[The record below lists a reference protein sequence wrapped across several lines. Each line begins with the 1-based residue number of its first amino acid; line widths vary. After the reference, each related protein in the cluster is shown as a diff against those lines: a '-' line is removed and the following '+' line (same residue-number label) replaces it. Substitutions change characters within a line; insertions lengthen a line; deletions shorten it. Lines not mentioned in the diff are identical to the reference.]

1 MPLIQPGQ
9 GSIPSKGELGLE
21 GMGDA
26 LQSFVESY
34 QKEKKDQ
41 EAKKQS
47 NDDIIKAGLS
57 SKTMRPAKDG
67 EKSDFSDSSGRGWVY
82 DDSNLKAETDLKN
95 TELQGTAY
103 QRMLDSG
110 AIAAQHQNIQ
120 WGTPEYDKFMNEWI
134 SRAYG
139 GVKNAKGNWEFS
151 DSAQETAKQRFGDNV
166 SPFFNDN
173 QVSGKAGT
181 GAPKDYVVPNPSKG
195 MLSNLFSML
204 NFMPNGPQA
213 QSVQGVGGQAQNM
226 GLPMNPAGMPLVGQ
240 GLPFPVGPA
249 VGRGNAPSWNINQ
262 GPYIPTATRT
272 GQPIPNQD
280 PNMQAL
286 MSLMAMRG
294 QPVPMQSPGVP
305 PTQQQLGNQ

>member
-1 MPLIQPGQ
+1 MATVQSVGGAPGIDPQ
-9 GSIPSKGELGLE
+9 GLSDLFKT
-21 GMGDA
+21 GMLMQQQD
-26 LQSFVESY
+26 
-34 QKEKKDQ
+34 KDRQ
-41 EAKKQS
+41 QNKKQG

-67 EKSDFSDSSGRGWVY
+67 EKSDFTDSSGRGWTY

-110 AIAAQHQNIQ
+110 AIAAQHQSIQ
-120 WGTPEYDKFMNEWI
+120 WGTPEYDQFMNEWI

-173 QVSGKAGT
+173 QVSGK
-181 GAPKDYVVPNPSKG
+181 GAPKDYVAPNPSKG

-213 QSVQGVGGQAQNM
+213 QSVQGVGGQAQNIAA
-226 GLPMNPAGMPLVGQ
+226 LAQAQIGQ

-262 GPYIPTATRT
+262 GPYIPTATKT

>member
-1 MPLIQPGQ
+1 MPQIQSVGAAKPG
-9 GSIPSKGELGLE
+9 GNI
-21 GMGDA
+21 GMGDLMA
-26 LQSFVESY
+26 SMLEAGILGNNKY
-34 QKEKKDQ
+34 NQ
-41 EAKKQS
+41 EQENKKQG

-67 EKSDFSDSSGRGWVY
+67 EKSDFTDSSGRGWTY

-120 WGTPEYDKFMNEWI
+120 WGTPEYDLFMNEWI

-181 GAPKDYVVPNPSKG
+181 GAPKDYVAPNPSKG

-213 QSVQGVGGQAQNM
+213 QSVQGVGGQAQNIAA
-226 GLPMNPAGMPLVGQ
+226 LAQAQIGQ